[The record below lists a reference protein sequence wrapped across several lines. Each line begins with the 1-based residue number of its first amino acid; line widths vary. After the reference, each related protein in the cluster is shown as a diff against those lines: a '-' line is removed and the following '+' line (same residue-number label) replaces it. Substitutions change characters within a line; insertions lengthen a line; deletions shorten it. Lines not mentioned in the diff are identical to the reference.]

1 VFVNYRRTDTGW
13 AANVVTDAL
22 RRRLGPSAE
31 VFLDNRSIGL
41 GESFAQ
47 VLEEGV
53 RRSAVLVVLIGPRWD
68 EPPLTDRLADPGDWV
83 RREILV
89 ARERGAR
96 IVPVLVDRTG
106 PPAAHKLPP
115 VLEFLPSLQATSLR
129 QAHGRDVDDLAARVA
144 GLLADQG
151 RTDPPPSGGGEG
163 DGAPRTRA
171 ALDPLLKFL
180 LPPAQQWMGNRD
192 RLLDLALAVLG
203 PDDRLVF
210 LAPTRIDNGPK
221 GSATV
226 FITST
231 DVVVVEVDEN
241 FLIRGEI
248 RFPRSRV
255 RRVEVVP
262 TLPLFADVVVHTTAG
277 DKVRLQGLFRDQAR
291 QLADHLRL
299 LGAG

>member
-1 VFVNYRRTDTGW
+1 VFVNYRRNDTGW
-13 AANVVTDAL
+13 AANMMADAL
-22 RRRLGPSAE
+22 RRRLGPSVE

-68 EPPLTDRLADPGDWV
+68 EPPLADRLAEPDDWV
-83 RREILV
+83 RREILI
-89 ARERGAR
+89 ARERGSR
-96 IVPVLVDRTG
+96 VVPVLVDRPSP
-106 PPAAHKLPP
+106 PPASKLPD
-115 VLEFLPSLQATSLR
+115 VLRFLPTLESASLR
-129 QAHGRDVDDLAARVA
+129 QAHAGDVDEVAEQIADLLVA
-144 GLLADQG
+144 DDGGA
-151 RTDPPPSGGGEG
+151 PPPSEEG
-163 DGAPRTRA
+163 VQRTRA
-171 ALDPLLKFL
+171 ALGPFLKFI

-203 PDDRLVF
+203 RNDRLVF
-210 LAPTRIDNGPK
+210 LAPARINDGPR

-226 FITST
+226 FVTGT
-231 DVVVVEVDEN
+231 DVVVVEVDES

-248 RFPRSRV
+248 RFPRGRI

-277 DKVRLQGLFRDQAR
+277 DEVRLQGLFRDQAR
-291 QLADHLRL
+291 QLADHLHP
-299 LGAG
+299 